1 MRDLVICENMCR
13 ILFFFLFACQLFGKE
28 PTVLYLTWLEDPTT
42 TMTVQWQTEESETSS
57 ILTYQMLEE
66 EEWHQAEGK
75 AELLSD
81 STVLMHQVDLK
92 GLKPDGEYRLRIGDE
107 KRVYRFKTMPEEET
121 RPVRFVVAGDAYY
134 YLSLF
139 RKTNQQIAKTD
150 PDFIVVGGDIAYT
163 YNNRAFFKGPQWE
176 VRRWQTFLR
185 EWQETMVDSEG
196 RLIPILPVVGN
207 HDLRKPKEGG
217 ERPVPLF
224 YQVFAMPERLKAYRA
239 LDFGNY
245 LSLLLLDTGHSSP
258 IAGPQTVWLG
268 EMLKE
273 RKDAKTLMAVYHVAA
288 YPSVYGYKDSVPTRI
303 RDFWIP
309 LFEKYGLDTAFEN
322 HNHAYKRT
330 YRIKGGKRDP
340 KGVQYLGDGA
350 WGVAPRA
357 IKNSKSWY
365 MASAARVNCF
375 WVVTLHEGRREYE
388 SRGINGKT
396 IESLKE

>member
-1 MRDLVICENMCR
+1 MIKVL
-13 ILFFFLFACQLFGKE
+13 LFLLFACLLFGKE

-42 TMTVQWQTEESETSS
+42 TMTIQWQTEKEEIASS
-57 ILTYQMLEE
+57 LAYQRLDE
-66 EEWHQAEGK
+66 EEWHQAEGT

-81 STVLMHQVDLK
+81 STVLMHRVDLK
-92 GLKPDGEYRLRIGDE
+92 GLVADGEYRFHIGKE
-107 KRVYRFKTMPEEET
+107 KTIYRFKTMPAEDD
-121 RPVRFVVAGDAYY
+121 RPVRFVVGGDAYY
-134 YLSLF
+134 YLFLF
-139 RKTNQQIAKTD
+139 RKINQQIAKTD

-207 HDLRKPKEGG
+207 HDLRKAKHGG
-217 ERPVPLF
+217 EREVPLF

-258 IAGPQTVWLG
+258 IEGPQTSWLQQIL
-268 EMLKE
+268 EK
-273 RKDAKTLMAVYHVAA
+273 RRRVNTLMAVYHMAA
-288 YPSVYGYKDSVPTRI
+288 YPSVYGYKDLVPTRI
-303 RDFWIP
+303 RNFWVP

-330 YRIKGGKRDP
+330 YRIKGEQRDP
-340 KGVQYLGDGA
+340 TGVQYLGDGS
-350 WGVAPRA
+350 WGVVPRA
-357 IKNSKSWY
+357 VKNGKSWY
-365 MASAARVNCF
+365 IAAAERANCF
-375 WVVTLHEGRREYE
+375 WVVTLHQGKREYE
-388 SRGINGKT
+388 SRAINGKV
-396 IESLKE
+396 IEKLNESAFP